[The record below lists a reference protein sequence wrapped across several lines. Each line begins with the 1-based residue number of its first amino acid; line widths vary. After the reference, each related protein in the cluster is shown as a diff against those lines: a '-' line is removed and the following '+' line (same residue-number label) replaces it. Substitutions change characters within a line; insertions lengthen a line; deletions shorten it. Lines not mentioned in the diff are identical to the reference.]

1 MSESSENY
9 VLFEKSA
16 GTATV
21 TLNRPNERNSFND
34 EVIAGLADAFKMA
47 ADFHDVRVVL
57 LRGAG
62 KVFSAGADLGW
73 MKKAASLTEQ
83 ENREDALK
91 MAAMFEAL
99 YYCPKPTVAVVHGAA
114 MGGAMGLIA
123 ACDIAIATDSTK
135 FAFTEVLLGL
145 APAVIAPFVIAKI
158 GSANASRYFLTG
170 EIFDAETAL
179 KIGLVSK
186 VVTDAHLHDASIELA
201 TQLKKGSPTAQ
212 SEIKRLVSMASG
224 FSPVEYREYT
234 SKLIASLRAG
244 EEGKEGLSSFFEKR
258 LPKWAAAAG
267 DKSGG
272 G

>member
-1 MSESSENY
+1 MSESSENC
-9 VLFEKSA
+9 VLYEKSGGA
-16 GTATV
+16 ATV
-21 TLNRPNERNSFND
+21 TLNRPVERNSFND
-34 EVIAGLADAFKMA
+34 DVIAGLSGAFRLA
-47 ADFHDVRVVL
+47 ADDADVRIVL
-57 LRGAG
+57 LRGSG

-83 ENREDALK
+83 ENCEDALK
-91 MAAMFEAL
+91 MASMFETL

-145 APAVIAPFVIAKI
+145 APAVIAPFVISKI
-158 GSANASRYFLTG
+158 GAANASRYFLTG
-170 EIFDAETAL
+170 EKFDAVTAL
-179 KIGLVSK
+179 KMGLVSS
-186 VVTDAHLHDASIELA
+186 VVSDAHLNDAAAELA
-201 TQLKKGSPTAQ
+201 TQLMKGSPAAH
-212 SEIKRLVSMASG
+212 SEIKQLISMTAG
-224 FSPVEYREYT
+224 FSPVEYRDYT
-234 SKLIASLRAG
+234 SKLIARLRVSDDG
-244 EEGKEGLSSFFEKR
+244 REGLSSFFEKR